1 MEIDLVF
8 VTKIDHLYVLNL
20 ALKKMVMLNDIRS
33 VFIITNKKYFKYF
46 PVRKDIKINLIDE
59 DSVLPDMTLNQ
70 LSKLSLPFF
79 QKDQVGIF
87 SSF

>member
-33 VFIITNKKYFKYF
+33 VFIITNKN
-46 PVRKDIKINLIDE
+46 I
-59 DSVLPDMTLNQ
+59 LNT
-70 LSKLSLPFF
+70 F
-79 QKDQVGIF
+79 Q
-87 SSF
+87 

>member
-33 VFIITNKKYFKYF
+33 VFIITNK
-46 PVRKDIKINLIDE
+46 
-59 DSVLPDMTLNQ
+59 
-70 LSKLSLPFF
+70 
-79 QKDQVGIF
+79 IF
-87 SSF
+87 